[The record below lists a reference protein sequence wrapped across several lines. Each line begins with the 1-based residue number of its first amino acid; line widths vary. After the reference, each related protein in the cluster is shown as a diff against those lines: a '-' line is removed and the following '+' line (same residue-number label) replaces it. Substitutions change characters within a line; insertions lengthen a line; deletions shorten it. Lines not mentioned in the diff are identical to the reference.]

1 MESDAG
7 FTMKTNVHVIA
18 IEQYFQAWQ
27 FSRPHFIASYLL
39 LMASIY
45 YPLLELSPTS
55 IGITFSNFDPQFAI
69 FGIHSIFFPCIANN
83 EINYSPSLS

>member
-1 MESDAG
+1 MVSDAG
-7 FTMKTNVHVIA
+7 FRIKTKVHNIA

-55 IGITFSNFDPQFAI
+55 IGITFSNFDLLPPYYTAFNMLI
-69 FGIHSIFFPCIANN
+69 VTYILLPLYCK
-83 EINYSPSLS
+83 